1 MHVKIDKRVLKVYR
15 NAKSREYP
23 RLFLKMNKAG
33 GFMLT
38 DTNIYCEVILIRQ
51 CGFIAGVDKLMEQN
65 IKNSAQV
72 YSRLIHDKDYS
83 TVQWESGKGRRN
95 GTG

>member
-1 MHVKIDKRVLKVYR
+1 MHVKIDKQVLKVYR

-51 CGFIAGVDKLMEQN
+51 CGFIAGVDKLIEQYQKRHTG
-65 IKNSAQV
+65 IQSSNS
-72 YSRLIHDKDYS
+72 
-83 TVQWESGKGRRN
+83 
-95 GTG
+95 